1 MSNKGNGRELPLL
14 PFGGRDEVEDLTG
27 KDNTS
32 PSTQPQQNE
41 IRVDQGKI
49 EQLLLQS
56 NIDQKA
62 QFEKRIEELKQI
74 RIEQKLSFEAQLA
87 EQKESYE
94 QIRIEQKLSFEA
106 QLADQ
111 KESYEKKL
119 TDQKESNEQKLV
131 DLKEETRKQL
141 AVKDDEVEKHY
152 RVRQQAIDDT
162 IKIRSVDQELEAD
175 RQKFYQDSA
184 TASVGSEKAR
194 AEALAAQLKERE
206 ERERKDREE
215 RDERERKEREVRE
228 ERETKDREM
237 REERETKD
245 REIERE
251 NQRNTDRE
259 REQMLFGLMAN
270 LMKVPLPQVPEQK
283 SGSVHNVSRREYDQV
298 DASGTGH
305 NLQQIENKSN

>member
-1 MSNKGNGRELPLL
+1 M
-14 PFGGRDEVEDLTG
+14 
-27 KDNTS
+27 
-32 PSTQPQQNE
+32 
-41 IRVDQGKI
+41 
-49 EQLLLQS
+49 
-56 NIDQKA
+56 
-62 QFEKRIEELKQI
+62 
-74 RIEQKLSFEAQLA
+74 
-87 EQKESYE
+87 
-94 QIRIEQKLSFEA
+94 
-106 QLADQ
+106 
-111 KESYEKKL
+111 
-119 TDQKESNEQKLV
+119 
-131 DLKEETRKQL
+131 KEETRKQL

-237 REERETKD
+237 RENERS
-245 REIERE
+245 